1 MLQLRLDSWYKFIP
15 RAEKMLPKYR
25 NPCWYSNIAIPQSW
39 KEKIDG
45 WTPFSGFLNLNPAN
59 DRLIK
64 IVSDATASQS
74 LQSHHLYC
82 LHSFLEI
89 SFPKCGS
96 TSLYNLIGQH
106 GDVANPQIKEG
117 EHMSVFSEVN
127 DPLILDYYMM
137 LYANRFQNATSQ
149 IANNPQAIT
158 HDGSTWTVCARSNHE
173 CLLPVLL
180 SRVLPKT
187 KLIVVMR
194 NPVHRVW
201 SHFWFSCWSNQVP
214 GNKQKFKEHGA
225 SIFHDLTVKA
235 LSDFKHC
242 TKSGIP
248 EVTCADRTSLIC
260 KNPHKNY
267 HRTVCHHVQI
277 GISMYYLHL
286 VNWFSAFN
294 RDQIFFLRTEDLATN
309 QLSTVTSIWKFL
321 DLRDPLQSEV
331 ARIDKLKQYLN
342 TNDFAHTPS
351 GPVKKVDAHAQ
362 IQMLPETYKILDE
375 FFRPYNQKLATLLND
390 QRFLWQST

>member
-1 MLQLRLDSWYKFIP
+1 MLT
-15 RAEKMLPKYR
+15 KYR

-39 KEKIDG
+39 KSKIDT
-45 WTPFSGFLNLNPAN
+45 WSPFSNFIDPDAPN
-59 DRLIK
+59 DMLMK

-82 LHSFLEI
+82 LHGFLEI

-106 GDVANPQIKEG
+106 GDVANPRIKEG
-117 EHMSVFSEVN
+117 ENLSLFSELN
-127 DPLILDYYMM
+127 DTLHLDLYMII
-137 LYANRFQNATSQ
+137 YANHFRKATAH

-187 KLIVVMR
+187 KLVVVMR

-201 SHFWFSCWSNQVP
+201 SHFWFDCVRHFP
-214 GNKQKFKEHGA
+214 GKKQEFIEHGA
-225 SIFHDLTVKA
+225 SMFHNRTVNVI
-235 LSDFKHC
+235 SDFKHC
-242 TKSGIP
+242 IKSGIP
-248 EVTCADRTSLIC
+248 EFTCADRSTHSC
-260 KNPHKNY
+260 K
-267 HRTVCHHVQI
+267 HRHNIMNELCHDVEI
-277 GISMYYLHL
+277 GVSMYYLHL

-331 ARIDKLKQYLN
+331 ARVDKLKQYLN
-342 TNDFAHTPS
+342 TNNFAHTPNGS
-351 GPVKKVDAHAQ
+351 EKKMDAHGQ
-362 IQMLPETYKILDE
+362 IQMLPKTYIILDE
-375 FFRPYNQKLATLLND
+375 FFRPYNQKLAALLND